1 MLLKD
6 MRRLSDSELND
17 ELKTAKEEIFDLRF
31 KLATRQLKNYRSLPI
46 ARQKMARLRTVQAER
61 EAETTQAEKTGAG
74 TTNG

>member
-6 MRRLSDSELND
+6 MRRLSDSELSD

-31 KLATRQLKNYRSLPI
+31 KLATRQLKNYRALPI

-61 EAETTQAEKTGAG
+61 EAETTAAETTEAG

>member
-6 MRRLSDSELND
+6 MRRLSDNELSD

-31 KLATRQLKNYRSLPI
+31 KLATRQLKNYRALPI

-61 EAETTQAEKTGAG
+61 EAETTESETTEAG
-74 TTNG
+74 TNG